1 MLITRSAKVYLDYYK
16 QLTEMI
22 EPNNKL
28 IDIIVQLPKQ
38 GGNNYFSPMTFDL
51 TPPCALPARLQ
62 HSHAGQSHGAG

>member
-1 MLITRSAKVYLDYYK
+1 MLITRSAKVNLDYYI

-38 GGNNYFSPMTFDL
+38 GGNYYF
-51 TPPCALPARLQ
+51 RQ
-62 HSHAGQSHGAG
+62 